1 MIKFWIIPPL
11 ILIAAFA
18 VSALASAALTQLA
31 IRGGPVDKPRARGSH
46 NTPTAT
52 SGGMAIMAAT
62 ALGIAIFS
70 LLFHPQFPRDGGHG
84 FALLIYAVLLG
95 LSGALD
101 DMFALNA
108 KFKLLFQI
116 ALALGFAST
125 YPIVHIDFGFGAAI
139 SLWPWLGMLG
149 TAFWLVLGL
158 NTINFMDGSNG
169 LAIGSQSIALGLM
182 IIMII
187 VLGPLSERTYYAA
200 GLLLICVCA
209 LGAHLGFLPFNL
221 PMGKVFQGDAGSL
234 FGGALITGGVL
245 LMIHAGVTSL
255 WLGGYVLAPLLVDV
269 LLTLALR
276 AKSGARLF
284 EAHKDHLYQQWLIHK
299 DPSHLNMA
307 LRVWGLSAFSGA
319 VGLTMRYIHIET
331 GVNLRFVA
339 LVALFWLFA
348 VGWLWLRYK
357 ISAGSAA
364 KTA

>member
-11 ILIAAFA
+11 ILIAAL
-18 VSALASAALTQLA
+18 VISALTSAALTQLA
-31 IRGGPVDKPRARGSH
+31 IRGGPVDRPRARGSH
-46 NTPTAT
+46 RTPTAT

-62 ALGIAIFS
+62 ALGIGLLS
-70 LLFHPQFPRDGGHG
+70 LLLHSQLPRDGGHG

-101 DMFALNA
+101 DIFALNA
-108 KFKLLFQI
+108 KFKLIFQI
-116 ALALGFAST
+116 VLSLGFAAA
-125 YPIVHIDFGFGAAI
+125 YPIVQIDFGFGASI
-139 SLWPWLGMLG
+139 SLWPWLGMIG
-149 TAFWLVLGL
+149 TALWLVLGL

-182 IIMII
+182 VIMII
-187 VLGPLSERTYYAA
+187 VLGPLSSKSFDAA
-200 GLLLICVCA
+200 GLLLICACA

-221 PMGKVFQGDAGSL
+221 PLGKVFQGDAGSL

-245 LMIHAGVTSL
+245 LMVHAGVTSL

-307 LRVWGLSAFSGA
+307 LRVWALCAFSGA
-319 VGLTMRYIHIET
+319 VGLLMRYIHIET

-339 LVALFWLFA
+339 LVALFWLLA
-348 VGWLWLRYK
+348 AGWLWLRYK
-357 ISAGSAA
+357 ISADSAV